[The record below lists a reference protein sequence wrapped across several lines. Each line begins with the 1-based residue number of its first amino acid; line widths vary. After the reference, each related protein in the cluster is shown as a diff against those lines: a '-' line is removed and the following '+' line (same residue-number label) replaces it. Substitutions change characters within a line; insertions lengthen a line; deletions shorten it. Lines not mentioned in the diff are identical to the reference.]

1 MYRFLISTAAGPITD
16 FYLNAGTP
24 TPSVDDYVI
33 TATASPGAY
42 TKFVLQLLADKT
54 TAASMD
60 AWGIRPGY
68 ENTPT
73 DITAT
78 TTAAWAT
85 AVPVTTA
92 WPTQNFGTVIDC
104 YGFLAA
110 GTGTLASEQ
119 VDRLMC
125 VGEKEGAGY
134 I

>member
-1 MYRFLISTAAGPITD
+1 MYRFLIGAAGAITD
-16 FYLNAGTP
+16 FHLAATP
-24 TPSVDDYVI
+24 TPTVDHYVI

-54 TAASMD
+54 AAASMD

-73 DITAT
+73 DITYTTSVAWTAT
-78 TTAAWAT
+78 TA
-85 AVPVTTA
+85 PVITA

-104 YGFLAA
+104 YGFLEA